1 MKNEIFKPQYTESS
15 QAITISHLE
24 NTNLKSSK
32 IAGFHWSNTPFPYP
46 HTHQHWEVLL
56 VVKGNVIHEINDIK
70 HQATKGYACLI
81 RPQDVHSFHFSS
93 SKCEIISFGFSNEI
107 AEKLFALY
115 PIEKENL
122 ISKSPLSFL
131 LQDNTLDAICSKSL
145 AAQFYDKDIYEKY
158 TILII
163 NRLLLA
169 YNEQKLNTIEAYP
182 EWLNSFLL
190 LIKNPKYLRIP
201 ITKLVQE
208 FTPYSYSRFSV
219 LFKQYTGQTVVSY
232 IQELKIMRAKEL
244 LRSTNYTVSEIIVD
258 LNYESLPNFIETFK
272 KFTGLTPTAF
282 RKSPSNF

>member
-1 MKNEIFKPQYTESS
+1 MKKESFKPQYTTTTQS
-15 QAITISHLE
+15 ITISHLE
-24 NTNLKSSK
+24 NTNLRLSK

-46 HTHQHWEVLL
+46 HTHKHWELLL
-56 VVKGNVIHEINDIK
+56 VIKGNVLHEINGLK
-70 HQATKGYACLI
+70 HQATKGYACII
-81 RPQDVHSFHFSS
+81 RPQDIHSFHFSS
-93 SKCEIISFGFSNEI
+93 QKNEIISFGFSNKI
-107 AEKLFALY
+107 ADKFFALY
-115 PIEKENL
+115 PIEQELLNSQK
-122 ISKSPLSFL
+122 PLSFL
-131 LQDNTLDAICSKSL
+131 LQDATLDAICSKAL

-190 LIKNPKYLRIP
+190 ILKNPKHLRTP
-201 ITKLVQE
+201 LTKLVQE

-219 LFKQYTGQTVVSY
+219 LFKEYTGQTAVSY
-232 IQELKIMRAKEL
+232 MQELKLTRAKEL

-272 KFTGLTPTAF
+272 RFTGLTPTEF
-282 RKSPSNF
+282 RKSSSSF